1 VIHEICQRGAQLHR
15 RATLSD
21 GVGRGGW
28 PKQHANIGPANAD
41 VDKIDGGEQAQ
52 RDKRRERPPVFA
64 LESARPAPKSKTP
77 HHQAGNPTD
86 EIPGRVHLRPEQQPG
101 KQ

>member
-21 GVGRGGW
+21 EVGRGGW